1 MAPLMPAAADESD
14 SWHDHVVISEVLAS
28 ASSASYNGTDWNGD
42 GYIGSSSDQFIELWN
57 PTDQTINISNWVLDD
72 VIGGGSPA
80 CTIGWDTE
88 LAPDARLAF
97 FRDYTEI
104 ELDYWDGDT
113 VNLMDDQGNLVHSMT
128 YAPEDSWWDVPY
140 TLLENGSYWK
150 DFDGPSP
157 GADEPANWT
166 GPSVGGNCYTVSDT
180 PQLSEYILT
189 GRIVTMTGEAAVF
202 DGGVL
207 VQYGKIA
214 SVWSGPNIPT
224 AHDGIEVIET
234 DGTIY
239 PGLIDL
245 HNHMHYNHIPLWD
258 FEVHLSES
266 QRSEEGGY
274 TNRYQ
279 WGNNWDY
286 GPSITWMKTNVQS
299 SSRWDMTSQQMKFAE
314 VQSVAGGV
322 TAVQGSPSSGTDA
335 WDSMLSRNVELYNFG
350 QDGMSTCAVCG
361 AADDDYSGSHLISQN
376 ESGSL
381 NAWFVHLA
389 EGVDSSSKAEFDS
402 LYEKGLIMD
411 ETVVIHGTA
420 LDASQFEKMAEK
432 GAGLV
437 WSPISNL
444 LLYGDTTDVVA
455 ADNAGVTIS
464 LAPDWGPSG
473 SKSNLHELKTADLW
487 NRDIL
492 GGHFSDYELAQM
504 VTSNA
509 AEISNW
515 QDFVGQIE
523 TGMYADLVVL
533 DTFHENPYRN
543 LIEAIDRDVRLTI
556 VQGKAVFGDVD
567 LMTSLQGEDWEYIN
581 GSGFSKA
588 VDVTSVSVEDGSQTW
603 ESIESGLAMA
613 MRNEVGDIREHWGEV
628 SDLNTDEEVQEY
640 LDSKFD
646 GDYNDGVSHLKNLTL
661 DPVFTMND
669 DRYFDVI
676 NRSTHANFHVDMSK
690 LYDYYDVTYD
700 DESNRPFIEDSNYTP
715 EPVVCPEDLCWDGS
729 SRDPVDCSCPEEPE
743 PEPEPSVNLK
753 VAPGDY
759 TITGELAD
767 VEGDWT
773 LVATANQLIIYVDG
787 VENKRL
793 TIDVRNNQYSYE
805 SSGVTRILE
814 LHSYDG
820 QNKSYTGVDWG
831 GAAITLTSTDQ
842 TDSGGDDAD
851 QKGDS
856 DSSSLY
862 TIGIIAAIIVI
873 LLSGATIISMMR
885 GKSSLETIEWNAN
898 VSQRTVDLDM
908 DADLDLDKPVVA
920 KESIG
925 GSDQYFKSGVER
937 QEAMS
942 VSPDIDIDDVGDAF
956 DELDEMDSAVDEPL
970 LKDLFVQDEYRV

>member
-1 MAPLMPAAADESD
+1 
-14 SWHDHVVISEVLAS
+14 
-28 ASSASYNGTDWNGD
+28 
-42 GYIGSSSDQFIELWN
+42 
-57 PTDQTINISNWVLDD
+57 
-72 VIGGGSPA
+72 
-80 CTIGWDTE
+80 
-88 LAPDARLAF
+88 
-97 FRDYTEI
+97 
-104 ELDYWDGDT
+104 
-113 VNLMDDQGNLVHSMT
+113 
-128 YAPEDSWWDVPY
+128 
-140 TLLENGSYWK
+140 
-150 DFDGPSP
+150 
-157 GADEPANWT
+157 
-166 GPSVGGNCYTVSDT
+166 
-180 PQLSEYILT
+180 
-189 GRIVTMTGEAAVF
+189 
-202 DGGVL
+202 
-207 VQYGKIA
+207 
-214 SVWSGPNIPT
+214 
-224 AHDGIEVIET
+224 
-234 DGTIY
+234 
-239 PGLIDL
+239 
-245 HNHMHYNHIPLWD
+245 MHYNHIPLWD

-376 ESGSL
+376 QSGSL
-381 NAWFVHLA
+381 NAWFVHLS

-487 NRDIL
+487 NRDVL

-515 QDFVGQIE
+515 QDFVGKIE

-603 ESIESGLAMA
+603 ESIQSGLAMA
-613 MRNEVGDIREHWGEV
+613 MRNEVADIREHWGEV
-628 SDLNTDEEVQEY
+628 SDLNTDEEVQDH
-640 LDSKFD
+640 LDASFD

-669 DRYFDVI
+669 DRFFDVI

-715 EPVVCPEDLCWDGS
+715 EPVVCPTDICWDGS

-773 LVATANQLIIYVDG
+773 VKSTANQIIIYVDG
-787 VENKRL
+787 NEDRRL
-793 TIDVRNNQYSYE
+793 EFDSETNQYWFGLKDWDY
-805 SSGVTRILE
+805 TLE
-814 LHSYDG
+814 LHSFDA
-820 QNKSYTGVDWG
+820 QNMSYTGVDWNG
-831 GAAITLTSTDQ
+831 DAITLTSTDQ
-842 TDSGGDDAD
+842 TDSGGGNAD
-851 QKGDS
+851 QKGES
-856 DSSSLY
+856 DTSLLY
-862 TIGIIAAIIVI
+862 ILGIIAAIMVI
-873 LLSGATIISMMR
+873 LLSGAAIVSMMR
-885 GKSSLETIEWNAN
+885 ATTDEKWVHDSPHQKAMT
-898 VSQRTVDLDM
+898 
-908 DADLDLDKPVVA
+908 DA
-920 KESIG
+920 
-925 GSDQYFKSGVER
+925 SD
-937 QEAMS
+937 
-942 VSPDIDIDDVGDAF
+942 
-956 DELDEMDSAVDEPL
+956 PL
-970 LKDLFVQDEYRV
+970 LDDYEEDDED